1 MQIQVSASEI
11 KSSKKA
17 DDRGRVTLGSE
28 FAGKTVTVAVVE
40 VEDEDD
46 VRTDEGEDNDLI
58 GNVIDNT
65 LEDLLLSDDDD
76 SPI

>member
-1 MQIQVSASEI
+1 MQIELFASEI
-11 KSSKKA
+11 KAAKKA

>member
-1 MQIQVSASEI
+1 MKIEVSASEI
-11 KSSKKA
+11 KSEKKA

>member
-1 MQIQVSASEI
+1 MQIELSASEI
-11 KSSKKA
+11 KSEKKA

-28 FAGKTVTVAVVE
+28 FEGKTVTVAVVE

>member
-1 MQIQVSASEI
+1 MQIEVSASDI
-11 KSSKKA
+11 KSGKKA

-40 VEDEDD
+40 VED
-46 VRTDEGEDNDLI
+46 NDLI

>member
-1 MQIQVSASEI
+1 MQIDVSASDI
-11 KSSKKA
+11 KSEKKA

-28 FAGKTVTVAVVE
+28 FAGKTVTVAVLE
-40 VEDEDD
+40 VKDEDD